1 MVVDTL
7 PPANRPIREVYFPMH
22 PHDSAAKPQ
31 AAGRRLTLARGQ
43 VFTIPR
49 QSGIRSLRVLRGTIW
64 LTATPGNQDVLLAAP
79 DYFALS
85 PNAPFVLEALA
96 DSEVI
101 FLP

>member
-7 PPANRPIREVYFPMH
+7 PPANRPLRGIYLPIRPDDNVAE
-22 PHDSAAKPQ
+22 PQ

-64 LTATPGNQDVLLAAP
+64 LTATPGSQDVLLAAP

-96 DSEVI
+96 DTEMI